1 MIPQISSEALQQ
13 GIFLCNMKLKLPD
26 SEIMRIPYNR
36 MKKKMEFL
44 AQYNKAFEDAIKE
57 GTGKMKGKH

>member
-1 MIPQISSEALQQ
+1 
-13 GIFLCNMKLKLPD
+13 MKLKLPD